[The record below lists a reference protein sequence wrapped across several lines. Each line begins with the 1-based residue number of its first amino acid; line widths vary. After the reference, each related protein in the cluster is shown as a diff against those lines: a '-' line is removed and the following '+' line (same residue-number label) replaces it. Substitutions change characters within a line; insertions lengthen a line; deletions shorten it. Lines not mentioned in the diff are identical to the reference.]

1 MSRHVNL
8 KCSAAVLVVMFLSS
22 LTDLAWAQNVV
33 PAPHVTDPV
42 TVREAPSSQSA
53 PVGQLSPGETATLL
67 ERVPY
72 WYHVHLSDGTVGF
85 VSKVSTD
92 EVEAVVAAPEPTI
105 RLGAWNIKKLGHG
118 TSKDFPRVAQVI
130 DDHFDIVAVIEVMQ
144 KGGGHPGYDALVSEL
159 GTGWAGMV
167 TDAPRP
173 NTTAGHA
180 EFYAIIY
187 RTSLIEPCPG
197 WTDLIYHQDDDGGVS
212 GTGPNRF
219 SREPAFGC
227 FQAPADGPAV
237 GVDFMLAAYH
247 AHWGTGSLSPIQA
260 EVSHLDDVFVSMA
273 AAQPGERD
281 LLIAGDYNLVPH
293 HLQAVVSV
301 PVETEGSGSTVN
313 FRGEVTTNVYDHI
326 LIHDTD
332 ATQERID
339 TPRILNVIGVATS
352 PLGFYRTMSDHL
364 PVVLRLDASG
374 TDDD

>member
-1 MSRHVNL
+1 MSRQPTL
-8 KCSAAVLVVMFLSS
+8 LRSTTVLITLFLIG
-22 LTDLAWAQNVV
+22 LANIAWGQNVV
-33 PAPHVTDPV
+33 PAPHITNPV

-53 PVGQLSPGETATLL
+53 PVGQLGPGETATLL

-92 EVEAVVAAPEPTI
+92 EIEAMVAAPDPTI

-118 TSKDFPRVAQVI
+118 SSKDFPRVAHVI

-159 GTGWAGMV
+159 GVAWAGMV

-197 WTDLIYHQDDDGGVS
+197 WTGLVYHQDNDGGAS

-227 FQAPADGPAV
+227 FQAPAGGPAV
-237 GVDFMLAAYH
+237 GVDFVLAAYH
-247 AHWGTGSLSPIQA
+247 AHWGSGTLGPIQA
-260 EVSHLDDVFVSMA
+260 EVSHLDDVFASMA
-273 AAQPGERD
+273 AAQPGEQD
-281 LLIAGDYNLVPH
+281 LLIAGDYNLVPNK
-293 HLQAVVSV
+293 LQAVVSV
-301 PVETEGSGSTVN
+301 PVDTEGSGSTVN
-313 FRGEVTTNVYDHI
+313 SSGAVTTNVYDHV
-326 LIHDTD
+326 LIHDPA
-332 ATQERID
+332 ATQERIES
-339 TPRILNVIGVATS
+339 PRILNVIRVATS
-352 PLGFYRTMSDHL
+352 PQGFYRTMSDHL
-364 PVVLRLDASG
+364 PVALSLDASG
-374 TDDD
+374 PDDD